1 MNITTDPSLAPT
13 RRVPLEGASNFRDL
27 GGYATRGGQT
37 VRWRTVFRSGALDRL
52 TDMDLASLEALG
64 LRTVCDLRHDDEVKA
79 NPSRLPQA
87 NPPTTFNLPIRTA
100 ANGLLRALVE
110 RRDPDTAQDVHD
122 TLTESYRCYVRDHT
136 DVYGDLM
143 HRLADADNLP
153 LVFHCSAGKDRTG
166 FGAALLLMTLGV
178 PEETIFEDYRL
189 TNTYW
194 TEGRQ
199 RLPGTLPDTLRD
211 AVIAA
216 NDAYLRA
223 AIDTLHEVH
232 QSLDVYLTRGLR
244 MDAETVA
251 RLRDLLLE

>member
-1 MNITTDPSLAPT
+1 MNITSDIPSAPT
-13 RRVPLEGASNFRDL
+13 RRVALEGASNFRDL
-27 GGYATRGGQT
+27 GGYETRGGQT

-52 TDMDLASLEALG
+52 TDGDLTSLKAIG
-64 LRTVCDLRHDDEVKA
+64 LRAVCDLRHDDEVKA
-79 NPSRLPQA
+79 NPSRLPQTD
-87 NPPTTFNLPIRTA
+87 PPIVFNLPIRTA
-100 ANGLLRALVE
+100 ANGRLRALLE
-110 RRDPDTAQDVHD
+110 RRDPDSAQDVHE
-122 TLTESYRCYVRDHT
+122 TLTESYRCYVHDHT

-143 HRLADADNLP
+143 HRLADADNHP

-166 FGAALLLMTLGV
+166 FGAALVLMTLGV

-199 RLPGTLPDTLRD
+199 RVPGILPDALRD

-232 QSLDVYLTRGLR
+232 ESLDAYLTQGLR
-244 MDAETVA
+244 MEGATIA
-251 RLRDLLLE
+251 RLRNLLLE